1 MYVVICVAGLAATGV
16 KCSGRLGKV
25 YGYGNLPSFIFH
37 VGFAE
42 CPHSAL
48 QIIIENE
55 TCLSHAAVNYNVRL
69 TPQFSVIAAILSL
82 NDFCEVHASNHGHAV
97 RPLAAYARTVRA
109 RAMSASLCPGLTT
122 SGSTKGPD
130 GGSTTA
136 LTDSHSEGAKRD
148 RFRTNSFLISGRLT
162 SFASGK
168 YPH

>member
-1 MYVVICVAGLAATGV
+1 MFMAI
-16 KCSGRLGKV
+16 RLGV
-25 YGYGNLPSFIFH
+25 RVRESSFTFH
-37 VGFAE
+37 MVLAE
-42 CPHSAL
+42 CPHYAF

-69 TPQFSVIAAILSL
+69 APQFSGIAAAISSL

-148 RFRTNSFLISGRLT
+148 RFRTNSFLNQWATNLVRIGEICSLRL
-162 SFASGK
+162 S
-168 YPH
+168 

>member
-1 MYVVICVAGLAATGV
+1 MFRAI
-16 KCSGRLGKV
+16 RLDA
-25 YGYGNLPSFIFH
+25 FTFQ

-48 QIIIENE
+48 QIMIEKE
-55 TCLSHAAVNYNVRL
+55 TGFSHAAVNYNVRL
-69 TPQFSVIAAILSL
+69 APQFSGIAAISSL

-109 RAMSASLCPGLTT
+109 RALSASLYPGTTT

-136 LTDSHSEGAKRD
+136 LTYSHGEGAKKV
-148 RFRTNSFLISGRLT
+148 RFRTNSFLHQWATNLVRIGETSSSRL
-162 SFASGK
+162 S
-168 YPH
+168 